1 MDATTAMLASGVPLH
16 DRVGDRGGPACR
28 LPAGYHPINALSIR
42 PRGSIQV
49 ASLVVT
55 DRDAD
60 PTPRTIRGSSRSVTP
75 KPVDSLP

>member
-55 DRDAD
+55 GVLIRRLGRSAVRHDRL
-60 PTPRTIRGSSRSVTP
+60 RRSLWTAF
-75 KPVDSLP
+75 L